1 MTAWN
6 HPEKPEAVPSEGIVP
21 DVRGFG
27 ATPVKRAAPD
37 PAGTMQVRLGPRA
50 PGLIVLLAGA
60 LYLGTLRYGFVWDD
74 LALILLN
81 QFVRRLADLPTWLT
95 LTADQASFGAFSGN
109 LYRPGLLVSMAVDF
123 ALWGERAAGFHLTN
137 LLLHGLMVWLVY
149 RLARAMFERE
159 ELAAVAALLFAVH
172 PTHVEAV
179 AWISGRTDLWVS
191 VFMAAATLLYHTSLR
206 NHGWRRV
213 GWYAGALGAM
223 GAGLLFKEA
232 AVVLPTVFL
241 LIEGLGARINALP
254 GGSWRQALLRSLP
267 FWAIAVGH
275 LAFLSRPLQTYSAA
289 SPTLEVLL
297 GRLPGSLET
306 LARYVGLLLFPVTMR
321 PFYALPRP
329 TSFLAPW
336 PLAGAGLLLGLVA
349 LGIFWWRR
357 LPAAAFGLGWF
368 LITVAPYLDLFAFS
382 PRTMGLA
389 DRYLYAPSA
398 GALLV
403 AALLVDRMAVHLA
416 RRYGL
421 LHSHLLGAST
431 GLLVLIYVGLTAW
444 YMPVWRNNV
453 SLYSRMVRDFPQAPE
468 PHLNLG
474 TTYLDLGEVDQG
486 IAELETAV
494 RLRPDWIRP
503 QISLALATVGARS
516 PAEGFRLFDRIAG
529 AAAGEH
535 GYYVMR
541 GRAHLLVREPEA
553 AAEVLTAGL
562 QRFPASLDLHLL
574 LARAREAQGD
584 AAGAVEAY
592 GWVLAMD
599 PRLASAHEGLGRAL
613 ARQGDYGAAA
623 RTFTRAL
630 ELRPDRLSALR
641 LLALAREAEGQ
652 VEESLRL
659 WREVAARTQDP
670 STLSEAQ
677 ARLQRL
683 AGPSQSR
690 PSTPPRT
697 P

>member
-1 MTAWN
+1 MGLPDAMSVIPPASSGDTA
-6 HPEKPEAVPSEGIVP
+6 PAIEASRSFRV
-21 DVRGFG
+21 G
-27 ATPVKRAAPD
+27 A
-37 PAGTMQVRLGPRA
+37 RA
-50 PGLIVLLAGA
+50 PGLIVLFAGA

-149 RLARAMFERE
+149 RLIRAVTTRE
-159 ELAAVAALLFAVH
+159 ELAAVAAILFAVH

-179 AWISGRTDLWVS
+179 TWISGRTDLWVS
-191 VFMAAATLLYHTSLR
+191 VFMVAATWLYHTSLR
-206 NHGWRRV
+206 SRGWHRA
-213 GWYAGALGAM
+213 GWYAGAMAAM
-223 GAGLLFKEA
+223 SAGLLFKEA
-232 AVVLPTVFL
+232 GVLLPAVFL
-241 LIEGLGARINALP
+241 LLEGLGPRVNAAR
-254 GGSWRQALLRSLP
+254 GGSWRHALLRSLP

-275 LAFLSRPLQTYSAA
+275 LAFLSRPLQTYNQGLL
-289 SPTLEVLL
+289 SPQVLL
-297 GRLPGSLET
+297 ARLPGSLET
-306 LARYVGLLLFPVTMR
+306 LARYVGLMLFPVTMR

-336 PLAGAGLLLGLVA
+336 PLAGAALLLALAALV
-349 LGIFWWRR
+349 IFWWRR

-368 LITVAPYLDLFAFS
+368 LITVAPYLDLLAFS
-382 PRTMGLA
+382 PRAMGLA
-389 DRYLYAPSA
+389 DRYLYAPSV

-403 AALLVDRMAVHLA
+403 GALLVDRMASHLA
-416 RRYGL
+416 RRSGL

-431 GLLVLIYVGLTAW
+431 AVLVLISAGLTAW
-444 YMPVWRNNV
+444 YMPVWRDNV

-474 TTYLDLGEVDQG
+474 TTYLDLGEVERG
-486 IAELETAV
+486 IAELEAAV

-516 PAEGFRLFDRIAG
+516 PAEGFRLFDRIAP

-535 GYYVMR
+535 EYYVMR

-553 AAEVLTAGL
+553 AVEVLTAGL
-562 QRFPASLDLHLL
+562 ERFPASLDLHLL

-592 GWVLAMD
+592 RRVLARD

-623 RTFTRAL
+623 RAFTRAL

-659 WREVAARTQDP
+659 WREVAVRAQDP
-670 STLSEAQ
+670 GTLAEAQ
-677 ARLQRL
+677 ARIQRL
-683 AGPSQSR
+683 AGASQSR
-690 PSTPPRT
+690 PPAPPRT

>member
-1 MTAWN
+1 MGLPDAMSVIPPASSGGTA
-6 HPEKPEAVPSEGIVP
+6 PAIEASRSFRV
-21 DVRGFG
+21 G
-27 ATPVKRAAPD
+27 ARV
-37 PAGTMQVRLGPRA
+37 
-50 PGLIVLLAGA
+50 PGLIVLFAGA

-74 LALILLN
+74 LAHILLN
-81 QFVRRLADLPTWLT
+81 QFVRRLADLPAWLT

-149 RLARAMFERE
+149 RLIRAVTTRE
-159 ELAAVAALLFAVH
+159 ELAAVAAILFAVH

-179 AWISGRTDLWVS
+179 TWISGRTDLWVS
-191 VFMAAATLLYHTSLR
+191 VFMLAATWLYHTSLR
-206 NHGWRRV
+206 SRGWHRA
-213 GWYAGALGAM
+213 GWYAGSMGAM
-223 GAGLLFKEA
+223 SAGLLFKEA
-232 AVVLPTVFL
+232 AVLLPAVFL
-241 LIEGLGARINALP
+241 LLEGLGPRVNAAR
-254 GGSWRQALLRSLP
+254 GGSWRHALLRSLP

-275 LAFLSRPLQTYSAA
+275 LAFLSRPLQTYNQGLL
-289 SPTLEVLL
+289 SPQVLL
-297 GRLPGSLET
+297 ARLPGSLET
-306 LARYVGLLLFPVTMR
+306 LARYVGLMLFPVTMR

-336 PLAGAGLLLGLVA
+336 PLAGAALLLA
-349 LGIFWWRR
+349 LAALAIFWWRR

-382 PRTMGLA
+382 PRAMGLA
-389 DRYLYAPSA
+389 DRYLYAPSV

-403 AALLVDRMAVHLA
+403 GALLLDRMAAHLA
-416 RRYGL
+416 RRSGL

-431 GLLVLIYVGLTAW
+431 AALVLISAGLTAW
-444 YMPVWRNNV
+444 YMPVWRDNV

-474 TTYLDLGEVDQG
+474 TTYLDLGEVERG
-486 IAELETAV
+486 IAELEAAV

-516 PAEGFRLFDRIAG
+516 PTEGFRLFDRIAG

-535 GYYVMR
+535 EYYVMR
-541 GRAHLLVREPEA
+541 GRAHLLVREAEA
-553 AAEVLTAGL
+553 AVEVLTAGL
-562 QRFPASLDLHLL
+562 ERFPASLDLHLL

-584 AAGAVEAY
+584 AAGAIEAY
-592 GWVLAMD
+592 RRVLARD

-623 RTFTRAL
+623 GAFSRAL

-659 WREVAARTQDP
+659 WREVAARAQDP
-670 STLSEAQ
+670 GTLAEAQ
-677 ARLQRL
+677 ARIQRL
-683 AGPSQSR
+683 AGASQSR

>member
-1 MTAWN
+1 MSAIPPTS
-6 HPEKPEAVPSEGIVP
+6 PGEAS
-21 DVRGFG
+21 RGLRVG
-27 ATPVKRAAPD
+27 A
-37 PAGTMQVRLGPRA
+37 RA

-74 LALILLN
+74 LFLIVLN
-81 QFVRRLADLPTWLT
+81 QFVRRLTDLPAWLT
-95 LTADQASFGAFSGN
+95 LTADQATFGAFSGN

-149 RLARAMFERE
+149 RLVRAVTTRE
-159 ELAAVAALLFAVH
+159 ELAAVTALLFAVH

-191 VFMAAATLLYHTSLR
+191 VFMLAATWLYHTSLR
-206 NHGWRRV
+206 SWGWRRA
-213 GWYAGALGAM
+213 GWYAGAMGAM
-223 GAGLLFKEA
+223 SAGLFFKEA
-232 AVVLPTVFL
+232 AVLLPAVFL
-241 LIEGLGARINALP
+241 LLEGLGPRVNAAHAGP
-254 GGSWRQALLRSLP
+254 WRQALLRSLP

-275 LAFLSRPLQTYSAA
+275 LAFLSRPLQTYNPGLL
-289 SPTLEVLL
+289 SPELL
-297 GRLPGSLET
+297 LARLPGSLET
-306 LARYVGLLLFPVTMR
+306 LARYVGLMLFPVTMR

-329 TSFLAPW
+329 ASFLAPW
-336 PLAGAGLLLGLVA
+336 PLAGAALLLVLLA

-357 LPAAAFGLGWF
+357 FPAAAFGLGWF

-389 DRYLYAPSA
+389 DRYLYGPSV

-403 AALLVDRMAVHLA
+403 AALLLDRMGDHLA
-416 RRYGL
+416 SRSGL
-421 LHSHLLGAST
+421 LRSHLLGAST
-431 GLLVLIYVGLTAW
+431 AALVLIFAGLTAW
-444 YMPVWRNNV
+444 YMPVWRDNV

-474 TTYLDLGEVDQG
+474 TTYLDLGEVDRG
-486 IAELETAV
+486 IAELEAAV

-516 PAEGFRLFDRIAG
+516 PAAGFRLFDRIAG

-535 GYYVMR
+535 EYYVMR
-541 GRAHLLVREPEA
+541 GRAHLTVREPEA
-553 AAEVLTAGL
+553 AAEILSAGL

-584 AAGAVEAY
+584 AAGAVQAY
-592 GWVLAMD
+592 RRVLAMD

-613 ARQGDYGAAA
+613 AREGNYAAA
-623 RTFTRAL
+623 AQAFTQAL
-630 ELRPDRLSALR
+630 ELRPDRLSLLR

-659 WREVAARTQDP
+659 WREVASRTQDP
-670 STLSEAQ
+670 GTLAEAQ
-677 ARLQRL
+677 ARIQRL
-683 AGPSQSR
+683 AGASPSR
-690 PSTPPRT
+690 PAVPPRT